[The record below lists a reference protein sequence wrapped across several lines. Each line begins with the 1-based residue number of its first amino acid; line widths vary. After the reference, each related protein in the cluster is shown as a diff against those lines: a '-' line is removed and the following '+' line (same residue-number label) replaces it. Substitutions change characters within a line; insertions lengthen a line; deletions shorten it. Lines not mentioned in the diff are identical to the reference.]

1 MYVALSDYEKE
12 TNSSFDRAADSA
24 SIFTYWRMHGW
35 NGIVQPFWA
44 LLILVLV
51 REPSWPSPAESRMQR
66 NQNWKEDRR
75 MKLARIIAPFSLSAV
90 LFVLSYLSV
99 KDINSGFYSILLL
112 VIGIALAIVGSAAVF
127 SDK

>member
-1 MYVALSDYEKE
+1 
-12 TNSSFDRAADSA
+12 
-24 SIFTYWRMHGW
+24 
-35 NGIVQPFWA
+35 
-44 LLILVLV
+44 
-51 REPSWPSPAESRMQR
+51 
-66 NQNWKEDRR
+66 

-99 KDINSGFYSILLL
+99 RDMDQGFYSILLL